1 MRAIKAPVWTLQGEH
16 ARELV
21 SPPYDEPFMID
32 HISIGVADLDR
43 ALRFYEPVLAA
54 LGLAR
59 LVSRPATIGFG
70 KNYPEFWLNLRA
82 GMAKIPHESGTHIC
96 LRARTSGDVDAFH
109 AAALAAGGVSDGAPS
124 LRPHDRVKYYAAFV
138 IDPDG
143 NRIEAVTFPS
153 E

>member
-1 MRAIKAPVWTLQGEH
+1 M
-16 ARELV
+16 LV
-21 SPPYDEPFMID
+21 SPSYDEPFMID

-43 ALRFYEPVLAA
+43 AARFYEPVLAA

-70 KNYPEFWLNLRA
+70 KNYPEFWLNRRA

-109 AAALAAGGVSDGAPS
+109 AAALAAGGASDGAPG